1 MSTSWYV
8 VKVLPGKERQLT
20 EQFNQQISIGRINN
34 VIRFLCP
41 TEKEFVIVKNKKV
54 LREKVIYSGYLYFES
69 KNKLNED
76 DLKSIALIPNIMGMM
91 GDKTPKLMNG
101 SDVKRI
107 LKDETLDEHIETKRL
122 KFAIGESII
131 VKEGA
136 FSSFEGSVSQIHGE
150 KVDVDILIFGRK
162 TPVTLSIDQ
171 IKKI

>member
-91 GDKTPKLMNG
+91 GDKTPILMNVG
-101 SDVKRI
+101 DVKRI
-107 LKDETLDEHIETKRL
+107 LKDESLDEHIETKRL